1 MKVSKAAGSW
11 LFRHTKHQLPCVILL
26 SALNVLTALAYLWL
40 AWLSKDLIEA
50 ASALL
55 AGGTSKTLWE
65 SLRDPLLYRP
75 ALTVVGVVIGQVV
88 LYILTG
94 RLKVYAAGKLEMR
107 LRERVFSSLLHADYA
122 AVSARHSGDLLT
134 HLTSDVTVVSQ
145 QLTGLLPT
153 AASLVAKLVGGIA
166 MIAVL
171 APTLALVIVGV
182 GVLAL
187 IGSRF
192 YGLHLK
198 RLHKRCQE
206 AYGHT
211 RSFMQEIFSRLLS
224 VKAYADEEAVECEM
238 DARQKTHFRLKLR
251 RNTVQLF
258 GSTAM
263 YLLMTAAYYLM
274 LLWCVVCL
282 AVGTMTVGT
291 LTALLQIFEQLQS
304 PLHNASGLLPQ
315 YYAMMASAER
325 LQQADALTA
334 EEVTTLPAPRED
346 IVRDFQK
353 LSLGGVSFAYDDTA
367 VLNGIDLDVRRGEC
381 VALIGASG
389 IGKSTLMKLV
399 LAIHP
404 CDAGSIVLDGAT
416 SIPVSAA
423 TRRLMAYVPQGNA
436 LISGTIRENIAFF
449 RDVTDEA
456 VREALRLSCLEDFV
470 ATLPDGLDTV
480 LGENGLGVSE
490 GQAQRIAVARALL
503 GDAPVLLLDEC
514 TSALDAQ
521 TEERLLDNLRG
532 LRDRAILLISHKNTT
547 VAGCDRVLR
556 LEAGKLH
563 TV

>member
-1 MKVSKAAGSW
+1 MKVSKAAGAW
-11 LFRHTKHQLPCVILL
+11 LYRQTKHQLPCVILL
-26 SALNVLTALAYLWL
+26 SVLNVLTALAYLWL

-55 AGGTSKTLWE
+55 TGETPKTLWD

-88 LYILTG
+88 LYVLTG

-122 AVSARHSGDLLT
+122 AVTAHHSGELLT

-145 QLTGLLPT
+145 HMTGLLPT

-171 APTLALVIVGV
+171 APKLALVIVGI

-192 YGLHLK
+192 YGVHLK

-211 RSFMQEIFSRLLS
+211 RSFMQETFSRLLS
-224 VKAYADEEAVECEM
+224 VKAYADEEAVEQEM
-238 DARQKTHFRLKLR
+238 NERQKTHFRWKLR

-274 LLWCVVCL
+274 LLWCVFCL

-325 LQQADALTA
+325 LQQADALTT
-334 EEVTTLPAPRED
+334 EEAAMLPASRRE
-346 IVRDFQK
+346 IVNGFK
-353 LSLGGVSFAYDDTA
+353 GLTLEGVSFAYDDAA
-367 VLNGIDLDVRRGEC
+367 VLCGIDLSVRRGEC

-389 IGKSTLMKLV
+389 IGKSTLMKLI

-404 CDAGSIVLDGAT
+404 CDAGRIVLDGES

-436 LISGTIRENIAFF
+436 LISGTIRENIGFF
-449 RDVTDEA
+449 RKVTDDA
-456 VREALRLSCLEDFV
+456 VREAVRLACLDEFV
-470 ATLPDGLDTV
+470 ASLPDGLDTV

-503 GDAPVLLLDEC
+503 NESPVLLLDEC
-514 TSALDAQ
+514 TSALDAE
-521 TEERLLDNLRG
+521 TEARLLDNLRT

-556 LEAGKLH
+556 LEDGKLH